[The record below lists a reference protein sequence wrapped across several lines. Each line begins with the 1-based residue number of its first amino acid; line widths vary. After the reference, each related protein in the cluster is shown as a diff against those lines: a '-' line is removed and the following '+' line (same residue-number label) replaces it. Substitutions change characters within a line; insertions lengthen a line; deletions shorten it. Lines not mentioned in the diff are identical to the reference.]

1 MTLTDWTGAVV
12 EPADEAEATASAD
25 GPPSPEEWHPVTVP
39 GRPERFADA
48 VAVAY
53 RTEFGDPRDS
63 DERATLEL
71 RGLYGHARIWL
82 NGELL
87 GEHDAYFVP
96 ARYELDLDAENEL
109 VVECRAPES
118 FGGVYATDRVP
129 DERAVPGIWWAAEVE
144 THPETFVDSLSLT
157 PRRTDDG
164 AQLDAQLAVEA
175 GEALDDRI
183 SLSVRPQGFRGG
195 GVMERARIEA
205 EAGERVTVG
214 KTLELR
220 DPAYWWPAGHGP
232 QHQYE
237 VRAKFG
243 DSSRIVET
251 GLCEVRETDGSA
263 SSDGGGDLL
272 VNGQQVRARGFSLL
286 PTGDPTWDVERAA
299 NANANLVRAYGHVPP
314 AEFYEA
320 ATDAGLLV
328 WQDLPIAGPA
338 EYDPDRATDLA
349 GTLSASVERHPCVA
363 AFGVHADPTDHLAGV
378 GPSRLARYKV
388 RWRAWRAGFDASTA
402 REVAEAF
409 PEGTPVF
416 PVSGAPGI
424 DPDAA
429 HVYPGWD
436 YGEVSD
442 AGWLLDHYDCDGAVG
457 GFGAGSLVAAGS
469 EQVAEGGERVAEGGE
484 RVAEGGEAVADGSGV
499 ASDGQGI
506 AGFDAA
512 AHDAYV
518 SADDGDD
525 GVELVAASQ
534 AYQMRVLKQ
543 VTEELRRR
551 GTGLLAADALRD
563 AETGAGMGVLAAD
576 GSEKAGY
583 EAMARSLEPVQVVL
597 DGYPASGDTHEL
609 TVVNDTPESVS
620 GTVSWTAGGRTGGTD
635 VSVEPYGR
643 ERAGTM
649 TVPEDAEVVET
660 SFGQADG
667 AVQNR
672 YPL

>member
-1 MTLTDWTGAVV
+1 MTLTDWTAAAI
-12 EPADEAEATASAD
+12 EPSGGDGESSSTD
-25 GPPSPEEWHPVTVP
+25 GPPAADEWCPVEVP

-48 VAVAY
+48 DAVAY
-53 RTEFGDPRDS
+53 RTEFGDPRDG

-71 RGLYGHARIWL
+71 RGLYAHARIWL
-82 NGELL
+82 NGDLL

-96 ARYELDLDAENEL
+96 ARYELDLEADNEL
-109 VVECRAPES
+109 LVECRAPES

-129 DERAVPGIWWAAEVE
+129 DERAVPGIWWVADLE
-144 THPETFVDSLSLT
+144 THPETFVDALSLT

-164 AQLDAQLAVEA
+164 TVIDARLAVEA

-195 GVMERARIEA
+195 GVMERAPIEA
-205 EAGERVTVG
+205 NAGERVTVE
-214 KTLELR
+214 KTMELR

-232 QHQYE
+232 QHQYA
-237 VRAKFG
+237 VRAKLG
-243 DSSRIVET
+243 DSSRTVET
-251 GLCEVRETDGSA
+251 GLCEVSEADE
-263 SSDGGGDLL
+263 SDGGDRGNGGLL
-272 VNGQQVRARGFSLL
+272 VNGQPVRARGFSLL

-299 NANANLVRAYGHVPP
+299 NANANFVRAYGHVPP

-328 WQDLPIAGPA
+328 WQDLPLAGSD
-338 EYDPDRATDLA
+338 EYDLDRATDLVE
-349 GTLSASVERHPCVA
+349 TLSASVERHPCVA

-388 RWRAWRAGFDASTA
+388 RWRAWRADFDATA
-402 REVAEAF
+402 PREVAEAF
-409 PEGTPVF
+409 PDETPVF

-436 YGEVSD
+436 YGEVDD
-442 AGWLLDHYDCDGAVG
+442 AAWLLDRYDCDGAVG
-457 GFGAGSLVAAGS
+457 GFGAGSLVAADGGN
-469 EQVAEGGERVAEGGE
+469 ALGGEEAAQDGGE
-484 RVAEGGEAVADGSGV
+484 
-499 ASDGQGI
+499 I
-506 AGFDAA
+506 AGFDAE

-518 SADDGDD
+518 STGGAEDDSDL
-525 GVELVAASQ
+525 VEASQ
-534 AYQMRVLKQ
+534 AYQARVLKQ

-563 AETGAGMGVLAAD
+563 AEHGAGMGVLAGD

-583 EAMARSLEPVQVVL
+583 EAMALSLEPVQVVL
-597 DGYPASGDTHEL
+597 DGYPAAGDTREL
-609 TVVNDTPESVS
+609 TVVNDTAESVS
-620 GTVSWTAGGRTGGTD
+620 GTVSWTAGDRTGGTD
-635 VSVEPYGR
+635 VEVEPYGR

-649 TVPEDAEVVET
+649 EVPDDAYVVET
-660 SFGQADG
+660 SFGRADG
-667 AVQNR
+667 AVRNR

>member
-1 MTLTDWTGAVV
+1 MTLTDWTAAAV
-12 EPADEAEATASAD
+12 EPAEDGDSAPTD
-25 GPPSPEEWHPVTVP
+25 GPPTADEWDPVEIP

-48 VAVAY
+48 DAVAY
-53 RTEFGDPRDS
+53 RTEFGDPRDG
-63 DERATLEL
+63 DECATLEL
-71 RGLYGHARIWL
+71 RGLYAHARIWL
-82 NGELL
+82 NGDLL

-96 ARYELDLDAENEL
+96 ARYELDLEPDNEL
-109 VVECRAPES
+109 VVECRAPEQ

-129 DERAVPGIWWAAEVE
+129 DERAVPGIWWAADLE

-164 AQLDAQLAVEA
+164 PVIDARLAVEA

-205 EAGERVTVG
+205 DVGERVAVE

-232 QHQYE
+232 QHQYA
-237 VRAKFG
+237 VRAKLG
-243 DSSRIVET
+243 DSSRTVQT
-251 GLCEVRETDGSA
+251 GLCEISEDEDG
-263 SSDGGGDLL
+263 LL
-272 VNGQQVRARGFSLL
+272 VNGQPVRARGFSLL

-320 ATDAGLLV
+320 ATEAGLLV
-328 WQDLPIAGPA
+328 WQDLPLAGA
-338 EYDPDRATDLA
+338 GEYDRDRATDLA
-349 GTLSASVERHPCVA
+349 ETLSASVERHPCVA

-378 GPSRLARYKV
+378 GPGRLARYKV
-388 RWRAWRAGFDASTA
+388 RWRAWRAGFDASAA

-409 PEGTPVF
+409 DDGTPVF
-416 PVSGAPGI
+416 PVSGTPGI

-436 YGEVSD
+436 YGEAGD
-442 AGWLLDHYDCDGAVG
+442 AAWLLDRYDCDGAVG
-457 GFGAGSLVAAGS
+457 GFGAGSLAARDGG
-469 EQVAEGGERVAEGGE
+469 ETIEGGTE
-484 RVAEGGEAVADGSGV
+484 
-499 ASDGQGI
+499 I
-506 AGFDAA
+506 AGFDAE

-518 SADDGDD
+518 DAPGEEARSDL
-525 GVELVAASQ
+525 VEASQ
-534 AYQMRVLKQ
+534 AYQTRVLKQ

-563 AETGAGMGVLAAD
+563 AEQGAGMGVLAAD

-583 EAMARSLEPVQVVL
+583 EALAASLEPVQVVL
-597 DGYPASGDTHEL
+597 DGYPAGGDTREL
-609 TVVNDTPESVS
+609 TVVNDTPESVT
-620 GTVSWTAGGRTGGTD
+620 GTVSWTAGDRTGGAD
-635 VSVEPYGR
+635 VEVEPYDR
-643 ERAGTM
+643 ERAGKM
-649 TVPEDAEVVET
+649 EVPADAEAVEI
-660 SFGQADG
+660 SFGRADG
-667 AVQNR
+667 AVRNH